1 MALITPPLAA
11 AGPQVLFIAITIGS
25 AVAVALA
32 LAIGMFWIPRMR
44 RVDDFDPESA
54 AARARGESLV

>member
-11 AGPQVLFIAITIGS
+11 AGPQVLFIAITSGS
-25 AVAVALA
+25 AVAVTV
-32 LAIGMFWIPRMR
+32 AIGMFWIPRIR